1 MGDNNQATTGFDPA
15 ANAPD
20 AAAWDKGKGKA
31 TDPTQDM
38 RMDDDESDESEAEEM
53 IDDDDDEDNDTLEPI
68 SSDNI
73 ISGGRRTRGKT
84 IDFQAAA
91 ENSHVPTYTSAI
103 LVPPRPFLIHTVAVP
118 DPPVNPRAAGG
129 FRSATPNAKGHY
141 SDAVLSHLESQN
153 DAEVEGISAKVKMLK
168 DLTVAIGDEIRDTST
183 ISDLNNTFENTRV
196 RLRGNM
202 NRMLRMAER
211 TGVSWKVWLAFF
223 FAVFLLFFYVWLT

>member
-1 MGDNNQATTGFDPA
+1 MASRF
-15 ANAPD
+15 
-20 AAAWDKGKGKA
+20 
-31 TDPTQDM
+31 
-38 RMDDDESDESEAEEM
+38 
-53 IDDDDDEDNDTLEPI
+53 
-68 SSDNI
+68 
-73 ISGGRRTRGKT
+73 
-84 IDFQAAA
+84 
-91 ENSHVPTYTSAI
+91 
-103 LVPPRPFLIHTVAVP
+103 PRSNLHQR
-118 DPPVNPRAAGG
+118 DPRASSSLFDSYGGGSRPASKSPGSVGGYGYGGYTPPAGDGSVNGNSRGG

-211 TGVSWKVWLAFF
+211 TGVSWKPGMISRELYWPTEGHDLELFIHIQGHNCVNPFTFIRPAPCPENPWLEAKD
-223 FAVFLLFFYVWLT
+223 VSSTST